1 MNIGEKMKE
10 IKAQLEV
17 LKTGFQKFIVD
28 QSVPLD
34 ERWQA
39 WLDAPA
45 ECKNQKGW
53 IEHFTTLP
61 GDFIMYDGPYH
72 AERYETVKMADF
84 IERVEEGI
92 ACEEE
97 EYVSIDLN
105 ALKEEILSK
114 NLASFTYDW

>member
-1 MNIGEKMKE
+1 MNIVEKFKQ
-10 IKAQLEV
+10 IKAQLES
-17 LKTGFQKFIVD
+17 LKIGFQKFIVD

-39 WLDAPA
+39 WVEAPSDI
-45 ECKNQKGW
+45 KNHCSYMEYFQS
-53 IEHFTTLP
+53 LP
-61 GDFIMYDGPYH
+61 EDFIMYDGPYH
-72 AERYETVKMADF
+72 AERYKTIKMLNLVEH
-84 IERVEEGI
+84 IERGI
-92 ACEEE
+92 NCEED